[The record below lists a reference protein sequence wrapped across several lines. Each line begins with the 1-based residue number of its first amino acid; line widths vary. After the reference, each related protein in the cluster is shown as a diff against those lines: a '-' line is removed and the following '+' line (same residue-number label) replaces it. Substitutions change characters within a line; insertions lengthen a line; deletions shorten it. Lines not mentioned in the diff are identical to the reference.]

1 MADAARTDIRGG
13 VLVLDEFQHAQ
24 LRHGEERG
32 TQTGPYL
39 ELQRRLRAGEVAQHL
54 TALSTS
60 NSSLVDYLKR
70 FGISFFY
77 NRDPEGSAARARHDK
92 KRSFIYELIVSL
104 LVRILNRQVWCHLLV
119 CLSLASLQK
128 RLPLAL
134 WSILTTLG
142 ILYSCDTTRQIARDL
157 GVWSM
162 EKVGFFYGDAVSVM
176 ACIVTYDN
184 CEYRLRTKY
193 DRKTPSFLCAAE
205 AAGSNP
211 SEKGFISLV
220 VWTKSVFT
228 LTSLR

>member
-13 VLVLDEFQHAQ
+13 VLVLDDFQHAQ

-104 LVRILNRQVWCHLLV
+104 LVRILNRQVWCH
-119 CLSLASLQK
+119 
-128 RLPLAL
+128 
-134 WSILTTLG
+134 SI
-142 ILYSCDTTRQIARDL
+142 
-157 GVWSM
+157 
-162 EKVGFFYGDAVSVM
+162 F
-176 ACIVTYDN
+176 
-184 CEYRLRTKY
+184 
-193 DRKTPSFLCAAE
+193 
-205 AAGSNP
+205 
-211 SEKGFISLV
+211 
-220 VWTKSVFT
+220 
-228 LTSLR
+228 